1 MLKLVIGSKGKGKT
15 KHMLETA
22 NNEAKTSDG
31 LVIYL
36 DKNSKHSEYKE
47 ICKTGGIFDGRTME
61 TH

>member
-15 KHMLETA
+15 KYMLETA

-36 DKNSKHSEYKE
+36 DKNSKGSPTCSSSAAASF
-47 ICKTGGIFDGRTME
+47 IARSFVT
-61 TH
+61 